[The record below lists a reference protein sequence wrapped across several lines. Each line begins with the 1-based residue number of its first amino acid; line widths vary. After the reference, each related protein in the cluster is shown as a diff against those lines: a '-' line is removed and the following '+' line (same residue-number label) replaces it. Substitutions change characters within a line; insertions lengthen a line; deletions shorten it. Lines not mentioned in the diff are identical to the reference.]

1 MKAILLV
8 LFVVEIIST
17 PYALARGG
25 HGGGGMGHSMGGAMG
40 MGAMGQPMGGALG
53 TTASMPGTNSLGT
66 AVPSGGPA
74 IKTTSINPVVT
85 QDDKNLDRT
94 LTICRG
100 C

>member
-40 MGAMGQPMGGALG
+40 MPMGGALG

-85 QDDKNLDRT
+85 QNDKNLDRT